1 MRARSGEVSP
11 RRIKTPIRVIEAQEK
26 EQENLMLAKT
36 PKTGTVTLA
45 PAADRI
51 PSPCSRTWTIAVHEA
66 GHCVMAYLLGV
77 GIVRGVIRP
86 DENTGNV
93 WWRHAGKR
101 YSALGKD
108 PHSRAEVEADALVAL
123 AGAAAQWLYKQGS
136 VRGFTMAFDDSVAM
150 SILKQVETENAVAS
164 RWREYLRQRAL
175 VMLTPQRCQAL
186 IARLAGRFIE
196 QKRLRGDA
204 IEDFLRQQEGY
215 IRPLLIQDGTVEDYV
230 GLIGT
235 DAFAKPVETLP
246 LGMPITTRLRAE
258 GIRTVGRLLQYGPYD
273 LSAIPGLVRRSI
285 RKIERVVGQAGF
297 ELPQYARSDCDL
309 VSFDPEF
316 IREIDRD
323 LARRRADA
331 KT

>member
-1 MRARSGEVSP
+1 
-11 RRIKTPIRVIEAQEK
+11 
-26 EQENLMLAKT
+26 MLAKKPKPDTLT
-36 PKTGTVTLA
+36 PA
-45 PAADRI
+45 PATGQI

-86 DENTGNV
+86 DDNTGNV
-93 WWRHAGKR
+93 WWRHAAKR
-101 YSALGKD
+101 YSALGD
-108 PHSRAEVEADALVAL
+108 DHHSRSVVEEDALVAL

-136 VRGFTMAFDDSVAM
+136 VRGFTMAFDDGVAM
-150 SILKQVETENAVAS
+150 WILKQVETEDAVAS

-196 QKRLRGDA
+196 HNRLRGDD
-204 IEDFLRQQEGY
+204 IETFLRQQESY
-215 IRPLLIQDGTVEDYV
+215 VRPLLIHDGTVEDYV

-246 LGMPITTRLRAE
+246 LGMPITSRLRAE
-258 GIRTVGRLLQYGPYD
+258 GITTVGRLLQYARYD
-273 LSAIPGLVRRSI
+273 LSAIPALVRRSVS
-285 RKIERVVGQAGF
+285 KIERAVAQAGF
-297 ELPQYARSDCDL
+297 ELPKYPRSSCAF
-309 VSFDPEF
+309 VSFDPQF
-316 IREIDRD
+316 IKELDRD
-323 LARRRADA
+323 FARPRPEA